1 MEIYEMLN
9 VACRVV
15 AGMVYLQVENHS
27 ENIDDASSSFTS
39 PSYAQPYSINL
50 STLATIFGRIY
61 PCIII
66 FLRRLL
72 RISADDRGS
81 VCCWFPIISSHRL
94 ILDFATP
101 SSCSTIDSSV
111 SKTVKIFFSVSQHQ
125 IKRTRFAEIRI

>member
-1 MEIYEMLN
+1 MLN

-61 PCIII
+61 PSMYNN
-66 FLRRLL
+66 FLEKT
-72 RISADDRGS
+72 
-81 VCCWFPIISSHRL
+81 FK
-94 ILDFATP
+94 DF
-101 SSCSTIDSSV
+101 
-111 SKTVKIFFSVSQHQ
+111 
-125 IKRTRFAEIRI
+125 R